1 MSNPSYDWLNKLP
14 KVELHLHLEGTLE
27 PELMFELAKRNSIS
41 LPYRDID
48 EVKKAY
54 QFNNLQDFLDIYYQG
69 AAYLAGMQVGFYP
82 LIEEFAKSWKSENQ
96 FNSKMS
102 EADRQKKLSGWK
114 DAVNRTLSN

>member
-69 AAYLAGMQVGFYP
+69 AEVLQ
-82 LIEEFAKSWKSENQ
+82 SEREI
-96 FNSKMS
+96 FM
-102 EADRQKKLSGWK
+102 
-114 DAVNRTLSN
+114 T